1 MSDQPSVLR
10 CSTHPDRILD
20 LEQELESHLV
30 ALMDR
35 AREAGWHQEEV
46 AEAVTSLAR
55 NYVLRLDA
63 NLETDRQMAMAMKD
77 GRQIH

>member
-1 MSDQPSVLR
+1 MNRPRL
-10 CSTHPDRILD
+10 TANHPDRILD
-20 LEQELESHLV
+20 LEQETESHLV

-46 AEAVTSLAR
+46 AAAVTSLAR

-63 NLETDRQMAMAMKD
+63 NLETDKQIAMAMKH
-77 GRQIH
+77 GRRAH